1 MCVGPVAKCP
11 AARVAI
17 QPPSVENS
25 NDCGKK
31 RSVSPCA
38 ASCSSSRGPA
48 RARLDQ
54 RRARDVVDLE
64 HAVQPREVD
73 ARPRPR
79 ARPRT
84 GSTPPTTLVP
94 PP

>member
-1 MCVGPVAKCP
+1 MCVGPVAKWP

-17 QPPSVENS
+17 QPPSVESS

-54 RRARDVVDLE
+54 RRARDLVDLE
-64 HAVQPREVD
+64 HAVHPRQVD
-73 ARPRPR
+73 RHR
-79 ARPRT
+79 ALVAAPRT